1 MIVGASPAPAAEQVP
16 SGPTRAKAW
25 IARVVVPTAAR
36 AQPGSGRIV
45 MRIATQAK
53 WNGGPVSLLVL
64 GSRSDGQGR
73 LWIEVG
79 LPARP
84 NGASGW
90 IRADLVQ
97 LRPTAYRVEISTG
110 RRVVRLLHHGR
121 LLRSF
126 GAVVGQP
133 AYPTPHGLFAVSERV
148 AQPDPDGFLG
158 PWALHLTAFSPTL
171 IDFGGG
177 PGTVAIHGR
186 AGASLRDPLGTARS
200 HGCIRIPNEAIRL
213 LASVA
218 REGTPVLITG

>member
-1 MIVGASPAPAAEQVP
+1 
-16 SGPTRAKAW
+16 
-25 IARVVVPTAAR
+25 
-36 AQPGSGRIV
+36 

-64 GSRSDGQGR
+64 GSRTDDQGR
-73 LWIEVG
+73 LWIEVR

-177 PGTVAIHGR
+177 PGPSRSTGAPER
-186 AGASLRDPLGTARS
+186 ASATRSEPHAPTAASASPTKRSACSRAWRARGHPS
-200 HGCIRIPNEAIRL
+200 
-213 LASVA
+213 
-218 REGTPVLITG
+218 

>member
-1 MIVGASPAPAAEQVP
+1 MG
-16 SGPTRAKAW
+16 
-25 IARVVVPTAAR
+25 
-36 AQPGSGRIV
+36 
-45 MRIATQAK
+45 IATQAK
-53 WNGGPVSLLVL
+53 WNGGPVGLLVL
-64 GSRSDGQGR
+64 GSRPDDQGR
-73 LWIEVG
+73 LWIEVR

-126 GAVVGQP
+126 RAVVGQP

-177 PGTVAIHGR
+177 PGTVGDPR
-186 AGASLRDPLGTARS
+186 ARRREPPRPARNRTLPRL
-200 HGCIRIPNEAIRL
+200 HPHPQRAIRL
-213 LASVA
+213 LARVA
-218 REGTPVLITG
+218 REGTPVQIVP